1 EDIFAYV
8 MQQFA
13 VLLSVFSPHIAE
25 EIWEM
30 TGGTSLVCQASW
42 PVSDPHWLKSDMI
55 EVAVQVNGKLRARIE
70 LPADCPA
77 KEAEEKALALEGVE
91 RYLEGKPPK
100 RVIVVPNRII
110 NVVC

>member
-1 EDIFAYV
+1 
-8 MQQFA
+8 
-13 VLLSVFSPHIAE
+13 
-25 EIWEM
+25 M
-30 TGGTSLVCQASW
+30 TGGTGLVCQASW
-42 PVSDPHWLKSDMI
+42 PNANPHWLKSDMI

-77 KEAEEKALALEGVE
+77 AEAEEKALALEGIE
-91 RYLEGKPPK
+91 RYLEGNPPK